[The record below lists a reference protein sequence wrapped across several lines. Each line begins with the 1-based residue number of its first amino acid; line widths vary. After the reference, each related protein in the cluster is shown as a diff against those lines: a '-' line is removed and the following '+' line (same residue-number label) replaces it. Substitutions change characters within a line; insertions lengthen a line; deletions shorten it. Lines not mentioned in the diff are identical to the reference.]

1 VEITL
6 SDCLACSGCIT
17 SAESVLITQQ
27 SQEQMIQ
34 VFQENKQLIQ
44 VRLQLNFGEI
54 WGSHS
59 PGYHV
64 YSLLVSYMMWCGMVF
79 HYHHFGRTLV
89 LLHSSMFHYAMTLN
103 FGDELKQWV
112 LSLLTSIY
120 AHRSGTVIQHLFS
133 EDDWIKW
140 TLFSLLYV
148 RWGIIWFFWN
158 VTVVDNL

>member
-1 VEITL
+1 MEISL
-6 SDCLACSGCIT
+6 SDCLACSGCVT

-59 PGYHV
+59 PGYNV
-64 YSLLVSYMMWCGMVF
+64 YSFLVSYMMWCGMIF
-79 HYHHFGRTLV
+79 GYHHFGRTLV

-120 AHRSGTVIQHLFS
+120 AHRSGTVIQQLFS
-133 EDDWIKW
+133 EDGGIKW
-140 TLFSLLYV
+140 TLFSLFM
-148 RWGIIWFFWN
+148 WGEE
-158 VTVVDNL
+158 